1 MSAKGWPWD
10 VLDLPR
16 APETTAEVRRAYA
29 KRLKTIDQAKD
40 IAGFEALRS
49 AYEAALQRVEH
60 KARKAAAKAASKT
73 VAEPAEPSD
82 LGAVEVAP
90 DLAPSLPD
98 RASATEDPRAGSAQ
112 PDDLPGPPPI
122 QSPEDR
128 LRIRLGLLSEKNILL
143 SPNAQVQAILD
154 EPEFQS
160 PELDQMLR
168 QGLAEYIRSQLL
180 WNHLNEP
187 YLRHPGVTADLLK
200 ALDARFGWLSDY
212 SAFRRDF
219 WGDTHILEAMVDA
232 AEIDRTPAPL
242 PPTVSTGWRGWI
254 ERAIPHSWPFGL
266 VYFLL
271 LRKALEGRK
280 RAAPDNWV
288 HGAADFL
295 LIFGVLGLAGL
306 LVAMVRILT
315 KDTRFATFAWLASI
329 AAGIAL
335 IISVMQTGIIR
346 SIPSPGEIARPLGIL
361 VAFGLVGWLIANIGP
376 LIQKLR
382 DRN

>member
-16 APETTAEVRRAYA
+16 APETTADVRRAYA
-29 KRLKTIDQAKD
+29 KRLKTIDQGKD

-49 AYEAALQRVEH
+49 AYEAALQRVEQ
-60 KARKAAAKAASKT
+60 KARKAKSKT

-98 RASATEDPRAGSAQ
+98 RSSATEDPRAGSAQ

-154 EPEFQS
+154 EPAFQS
-160 PELDQMLR
+160 PELDQMIR
-168 QGLAEYIRSQLL
+168 QGLAQYIRSQLL

-254 ERAIPHSWPFGL
+254 ERAIPHSWMVAL
-266 VYFLL
+266 AYFLL
-271 LRKALEGRK
+271 LRKALEAREK
-280 RAAPDNWV
+280 AQPDSWV

-295 LIFGVLGLAGL
+295 LTIGVLGLVGFI
-306 LVAMVRILT
+306 VAMARILT
-315 KDTRFATFAWLASI
+315 KDTRYEVLGALGST
-329 AAGIAL
+329 AAGVGL
-335 IISVMQTGIIR
+335 MVLVFQSGVIR
-346 SIPSPGEIARPLGIL
+346 TVPGPEDAVRPLAIVAAIL
-361 VAFGLVGWLIANIGP
+361 LFLWLFHWLLTQLGS
-376 LIQKLR
+376 LFKRLR
-382 DRN
+382 NRN